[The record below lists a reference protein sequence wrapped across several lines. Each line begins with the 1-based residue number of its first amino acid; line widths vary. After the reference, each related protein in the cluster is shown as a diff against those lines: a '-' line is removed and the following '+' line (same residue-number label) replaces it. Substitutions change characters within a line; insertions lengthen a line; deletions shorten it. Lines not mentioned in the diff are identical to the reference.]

1 MSTKISYKTVLEN
14 KTMTF
19 GQILKEIRR
28 RKNKTQREVAKA
40 IDMDFSYFSRLEND
54 RFDSLPTL
62 ETIDKIA
69 QELECSEEERASL
82 IEAAGRITKEME
94 IVAKKAS
101 ADPVLAKLYSSAL
114 HLSPERLIELADEIE
129 KEARKSK
136 E

>member
-1 MSTKISYKTVLEN
+1 MSTKISYKINLEN
-14 KTMTF
+14 KAMTF
-19 GQILKEIRR
+19 GQILREIRR
-28 RKNKTQREVAKA
+28 QKNKTQREVAKA

-69 QELECSEEERASL
+69 QELECSEEERALL

-94 IVAKKAS
+94 VVAKKAS
-101 ADPVLAKLYSSAL
+101 ADPMLAKLFSSAV
-114 HLSPERLIELADEIE
+114 HLSPDRLSQLADEIE
-129 KEARKSK
+129 KEAQKSK